1 MLRGEGGERDVQEN
15 RAHDRAVIARAGL
28 SAGAALG
35 AAGENASCIGIGA
48 SVTATSGGSVP
59 GVLAIVRGI
68 LGTQGVG
75 AWVSPAAAQHEGT
88 VEACFPGFP
97 PAP

>member
-1 MLRGEGGERDVQEN
+1 MLTAAMSSLILFSLG
-15 RAHDRAVIARAGL
+15 
-28 SAGAALG
+28 GAALG
-35 AAGENASCIGIGA
+35 AAGQNASCIGIGA
-48 SVTATSGGSVP
+48 SFTATTGGSVP

-75 AWVSPAAAQHEGT
+75 AWVSPAAAQHLGT

-97 PAP
+97 AP

>member
-1 MLRGEGGERDVQEN
+1 MFRRIVLTTVMSSL
-15 RAHDRAVIARAGL
+15 VL
-28 SAGAALG
+28 FSSASVALG
-35 AAGENASCIGIGA
+35 AAGESAGCIGIGA
-48 SVTATSGGSVP
+48 SFTATTGGSVP

-75 AWVSPAAAQHEGT
+75 AWVSQAAAQHLGT

-97 PAP
+97 AP

>member
-1 MLRGEGGERDVQEN
+1 MFKRIVLTTVMSS
-15 RAHDRAVIARAGL
+15 L
-28 SAGAALG
+28 LLFSSAGVALG
-35 AAGENASCIGIGA
+35 AAGESAGCIGIGA
-48 SVTATSGGSVP
+48 SFTATTGGSVP

-75 AWVSPAAAQHEGT
+75 AWVSPAAPQHLGT
-88 VEACFPGFP
+88 VAACFPDFP

>member
-1 MLRGEGGERDVQEN
+1 MFRRIVLTTVLSSL
-15 RAHDRAVIARAGL
+15 VL
-28 SAGAALG
+28 LSSAGAALG